1 MHCTIISGELLLVV
15 CSGCWKMSHLT
26 ISNRSDME
34 YRVMPGL
41 GLYLLRVKL
50 VFMAKKVKLH

>member
-1 MHCTIISGELLLVV
+1 
-15 CSGCWKMSHLT
+15 
-26 ISNRSDME
+26 ME

-50 VFMAKKVKLH
+50 VFMAKKVKLHWRGFKEASGGVHITLKEQLQMQFNQ